1 MYCPLLF
8 TVEGLGPKGGGRVAP
23 LDWDEGDR
31 EARTCVIKDGT
42 GVYNTNVTI
51 MLQCYNYCF
60 ITEAHEG
67 MRTQAIGLHTGD
79 RERPIHWVLDTGY
92 IFWKRGLGKGPI
104 HGYWIL
110 AYSLGIVWA

>member
-42 GVYNTNVTI
+42 GVYNINVTI

-67 MRTQAIGLHTGD
+67 MRTHTTHW
-79 RERPIHWVLDTGY
+79 RP
-92 IFWKRGLGKGPI
+92 GKAYTLVT
-104 HGYWIL
+104 GYWIHIL
-110 AYSLGIVWA
+110 EAGTGKRAYTRLLDIGL

>member
-8 TVEGLGPKGGGRVAP
+8 AVEGLGPKGGGRVAP

-42 GVYNTNVTI
+42 GVYNINVTM
-51 MLQCYNYCF
+51 MLQCYYYCF

-67 MRTQAIGLHTGD
+67 MRTHTTHWRPGKAYTLDIENGDWEKGLYTA
-79 RERPIHWVLDTGY
+79 TGY
-92 IFWKRGLGKGPI
+92 WP
-104 HGYWIL
+104 
-110 AYSLGIVWA
+110 IVWA

>member
-1 MYCPLLF
+1 M
-8 TVEGLGPKGGGRVAP
+8 
-23 LDWDEGDR
+23 
-31 EARTCVIKDGT
+31 IKDGT
-42 GVYNTNVTI
+42 GVYNINVTI

-67 MRTQAIGLHTGD
+67 MRTHTTHW
-79 RERPIHWVLDTGY
+79 RPGKAYTLDTGY
-92 IFWKRGLGKGPI
+92 IFWKLGLGKGPI

>member
-8 TVEGLGPKGGGRVAP
+8 AVEGLGPKGGGRVAP

-42 GVYNTNVTI
+42 GVYNINVTI

-67 MRTQAIGLHTGD
+67 MRTHTTHW
-79 RERPIHWVLDTGY
+79 RPGKAYTLDTGY
-92 IFWKRGLGKGPI
+92 WIHILETGTGKRAYTRLLDIGL
-104 HGYWIL
+104 
-110 AYSLGIVWA
+110 

>member
-42 GVYNTNVTI
+42 GVYNIT
-51 MLQCYNYCF
+51 MLQLQLQLLFYY
-60 ITEAHEG
+60 
-67 MRTQAIGLHTGD
+67 
-79 RERPIHWVLDTGY
+79 
-92 IFWKRGLGKGPI
+92 RGP
-104 HGYWIL
+104 
-110 AYSLGIVWA
+110 